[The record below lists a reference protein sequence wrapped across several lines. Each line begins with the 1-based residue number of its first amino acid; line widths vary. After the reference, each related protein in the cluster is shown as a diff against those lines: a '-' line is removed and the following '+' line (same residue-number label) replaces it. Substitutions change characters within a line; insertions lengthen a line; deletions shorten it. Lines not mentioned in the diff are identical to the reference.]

1 MLAVKSAKQLIISA
15 NLERIDK
22 VYTSNLP
29 KEEVSNT
36 NETILLITDVDTEPD
51 LMGNN
56 TFYALSKQ
64 VEVQIFYK
72 LAMDYDPEEL
82 ETPLMKLF
90 TSNHWQISD
99 IKQHTIDP
107 DTSQMSVAFYFTKT
121 DLTEGD

>member
-36 NETILLITDVDTEPD
+36 SETILLITDVDTEPD

-56 TFYALSKQ
+56 TFYALNKQ

-72 LAMDYDPEEL
+72 LVMDYDPEEL

>member
-1 MLAVKSAKQLIISA
+1 MLAVKSAKQLIVSA
-15 NLERIDK
+15 NLEQIDK
-22 VYTSNLP
+22 VYTNNLP
-29 KEEVSNT
+29 EEEKT
-36 NETILLITDVDTEPD
+36 NVDDTIILITDVDTEPD

-56 TFYALSKQ
+56 TFYALNKQ

-90 TSNHWQISD
+90 TSNYWQISD
-99 IKQHTIDP
+99 IKQHTTDP
-107 DTSQMSVAFYFTKT
+107 DTNQMSAAFYFTKT

>member
-56 TFYALSKQ
+56 TFYALNKQ

>member
-15 NLERIDK
+15 NLEQIDK

-56 TFYALSKQ
+56 TFYALNKQ

-72 LAMDYDPEEL
+72 LSMDYDPEEL

-107 DTSQMSVAFYFTKT
+107 GTSQMSVAFYFTKT

>member
-56 TFYALSKQ
+56 TFYALNKQ

-72 LAMDYDPEEL
+72 LVMDYDPEEL